1 MKTSSG
7 FTLIELM
14 IAVAIVGI
22 LAAIGYPS
30 YQEHVSTTKRA
41 ECAGALV
48 GFAGAME
55 RFFTKNNTYVG
66 AGSAGGGGNTTGAPT
81 VYPTQCPVDGGVA
94 TYNLN
99 IQAATASTFTVQAAR
114 TGSQANDKCG
124 TLTLSNTGLKGVTG
138 ADTGITTQDCW

>member
-30 YQEHVSTTKRA
+30 YQNHVQTTKRA
-41 ECAGALV
+41 ECAGGLV

-55 RFFTKNNTYVG
+55 RYFTKNNTYVG
-66 AGSAGGGGNTTGAPT
+66 ATAAN
-81 VYPTQCPVDGGVA
+81 VYNTQCPIDGGAA
-94 TYNLN
+94 TYNLSV
-99 IQAATASTFTVQAAR
+99 QASTASTFTVQAVR
-114 TGSQANDKCG
+114 TGAQASDKCG

-138 ADTGITTQDCW
+138 ANAGITPQDCW